1 MEMKVNFDTTG
12 LTEEEILEKIE
23 ERKQMPIGKYVSY
36 RKNYL
41 CEVHPEY
48 YAELVAAGELINHLW
63 DISDQADAMKKMLV
77 EQQKANSPEWQEL
90 ERTSSTD
97 FLARVRLLEQFGA
110 VADEVIYKE
119 IIYV

>member
-41 CEVHPEY
+41 REVNPEY

>member
-23 ERKQMPIGKYVSY
+23 ERKQMPIGKYVAY

-41 CEVHPEY
+41 REVKPEY
-48 YAELVAAGELINHLW
+48 YAELIASGELINHLW
-63 DISDQADAMKKMLV
+63 DISDQADAMKNLLV
-77 EQQKANSPEWQEL
+77 EQQKANSPEWKEMEEL
-90 ERTSSTD
+90 YRDD
-97 FLARVRLLEQFGA
+97 FIRRVRLLEQFGA
-110 VADEVIYKE
+110 DADEVIYKE